1 MCMEEEHELSCGWR
15 SVRAASFRVLW
26 LIVSSLSSSSSCSF
40 LLWLVSDV
48 ASAAASEGGSMDS
61 LLPLVCI
68 WSSSL
73 QGTESS
79 WISAPAAAAACC
91 VRNMLRASEAVRFGK
106 SSSSSSSRSESTSLA
121 RTIPSSNKLCSS
133 RTSED
138 VDKSGSCNAG
148 NCLDWSSRGAESI
161 SDDRNGSSSE
171 PRSVLSVRAAFISL
185 QSHFDMDPMLSI
197 LNMFRL
203 SKVHDELDS
212 NDDAMPRRG
221 ALAVLSLSTAGN
233 PLLLLPKFRGSMEAS
248 DSNANPE
255 GARCSG
261 LILVSSGTSA
271 AKRTPP
277 TFFLGLL
284 LLL

>member
-68 WSSSL
+68 CSSSL

-91 VRNMLRASEAVRFGK
+91 VRNILRASEAVRFGK

-221 ALAVLSLSTAGN
+221 ALAVLSLSLWIYIKSRRTQ
-233 PLLLLPKFRGSMEAS
+233 
-248 DSNANPE
+248 
-255 GARCSG
+255 
-261 LILVSSGTSA
+261 
-271 AKRTPP
+271 KRIIHHI
-277 TFFLGLL
+277 
-284 LLL
+284 